1 MKKLYYENK
10 LTTQPL
16 KTVKDENGKETV
28 VPYKAPEFKGADY
41 KGTIAVSKVAKNI
54 IPVDYTKFE
63 KRNEI
68 SGNWLETLENI
79 IKKAKSCGTEVV
91 FMTTPYSISET
102 EMAYEN
108 AMGDIL
114 AENSMDFICGNKLI
128 NEMGIDF
135 LVDYY
140 DDKHTNTKGMVK
152 VTDYVMDYL
161 IEKYDLQKSEL
172 TDEQKQEWE
181 TAAKKWIEEVREPG
195 IKKVNEIVAKRKR

>member
-1 MKKLYYENK
+1 MGNLNFAIIDSKSRFEDMLNRGEVQESLVVFIKDTCQIWTHGLYFGATDDVNFNELYNK
-10 LTTQPL
+10 
-16 KTVKDENGKETV
+16 
-28 VPYKAPEFKGADY
+28 
-41 KGTIAVSKVAKNI
+41 VS
-54 IPVDYTKFE
+54 
-63 KRNEI
+63 
-68 SGNWLETLENI
+68 SLENI